1 MHTENPKLTFEHL
14 ADLTSLKG
22 EFACYVYRKKALPR
36 ELIDDYFRTQTHN
49 ITNNDMWEF
58 SKQMTE
64 LGRALSELKVSFY
77 CPDIPLLNIK
87 GGEYDVQRFIYW
99 NLIKCFWK
107 EEWSFDLN
115 QSINFDWYAPSN
127 AKRFSKGEFLQMVA
141 TYSLTQVFLHE
152 EEACYSGRFKK

>member
-1 MHTENPKLTFEHL
+1 MHTENPEATFKHL
-14 ADLTSLKG
+14 SGLLSDSG

-36 ELIDDYFRTQTHN
+36 EFIDDYFRTKTHN
-49 ITNNDMWEF
+49 VSNEEMWAF
-58 SKQMTE
+58 SQQMTE
-64 LGRALSELKVSFY
+64 LGKALAELKVNFVS
-77 CPDIPLLNIK
+77 PDIPLLGIV

-107 EEWSFDLN
+107 DEWSFDLN

-127 AKRFSKGEFLQMVA
+127 AKRFSKEEFLTVVSA
-141 TYSLTQVFLHE
+141 NSLAVEFLHE